1 VATRDSGHR
10 SLLVANRIILEA
22 VEDGARGGGGKRA
35 RVSRAIEQAEP
46 TDGRREAWVGLL
58 REMVTSD
65 RDAVVVTFR
74 AIRGLL
80 AQYDGWR

>member
-1 VATRDSGHR
+1 M
-10 SLLVANRIILEA
+10 
-22 VEDGARGGGGKRA
+22 
-35 RVSRAIEQAEP
+35 EQAEP

-58 REMVTSD
+58 REMGTSD